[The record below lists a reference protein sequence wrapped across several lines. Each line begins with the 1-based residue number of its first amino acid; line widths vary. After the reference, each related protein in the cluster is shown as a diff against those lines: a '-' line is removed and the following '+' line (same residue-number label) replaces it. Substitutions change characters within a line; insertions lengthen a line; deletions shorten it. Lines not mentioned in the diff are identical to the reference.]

1 MKVFLPEPESFSGW
15 ALDRLAKD
23 NTLVSRP
30 EGASVLLVRVGT
42 SVDRRLLKSMPQL
55 RVVASAT
62 TGLDH
67 IDGDECRRLGI
78 HILSLKGDTAF
89 LSDLPNTAELA
100 FALLLA
106 LYRRL
111 PAAMSDVIAGRW
123 RQAPFRGSTLG
134 EKTFGIVGHG
144 RLGRI
149 AGRIAAGFGMTVLA
163 YDPCPRCPVEGPIGL
178 AGSLDEL
185 VARVDVL
192 SLHADL
198 NETSRAMISAPV
210 FARMRRGSVLLNT
223 ARGQL
228 VDERAL
234 IEALESGAIAG
245 AALDVIANESS
256 FDETNRLL
264 AYARRHENL
273 LLTPHIGGQTEE
285 AVLTA
290 DKRILSKLDN
300 WCATNA
306 C

>member
-1 MKVFLPEPESFSGW
+1 MRVYLPEPESFSRW
-15 ALDRLAKD
+15 ALDRLVRERSLASVPAD
-23 NTLVSRP
+23 
-30 EGASVLLVRVGT
+30 ASVLLVRVGT
-42 SVDRRLLKSMPQL
+42 RVDRRMLDAMPEL

-67 IDGDECRRLGI
+67 IDDDECRKRGVQV
-78 HILSLKGDTAF
+78 LSLKGDTAF
-89 LSDLPNTAELA
+89 LSDLPNTAEHA

-111 PAAMSDVIAGRW
+111 PAALADVFAGRW

-134 EKTFGIVGHG
+134 GKCFGIVGYG

-149 AGRIAAGFGMTVLA
+149 AGRIATGFGMDVLA
-163 YDPCPRCPVEGPIGL
+163 YDPQPRCSPEPPVQCV
-178 AGSLDEL
+178 GSLEEL
-185 VARVDVL
+185 AARVDVL

-198 NETSRAMISAPV
+198 NASNRAMIDARV
-210 FARMRRGSVLLNT
+210 FGHMRPGSVLLNT

-228 VDERAL
+228 VDESAL
-234 IEALESGAIAG
+234 LEALETGTIAG
-245 AALDVIANESS
+245 AALDVICDESV
-256 FDETNRLL
+256 FDEGNRLV
-264 AYARRHENL
+264 AYARRNENL

-285 AVLTA
+285 AVVAA
-290 DKRILSKLDN
+290 DKHILSKLEN